1 MVVGTWFEN
10 TVFNSNGVMDHV
22 SVTHFSKYLMIF
34 SASLSAAKIFGVARD
49 FSLWLECFRQEGSNI
64 ITIEVLQ
71 KFTDDCW
78 GNIEIIQLRYLNNTR
93 EWHY

>member
-10 TVFNSNGVMDHV
+10 TVFNINGVMDNV
-22 SVTHFSKYLMIF
+22 SVTHYSKYLMIF

-49 FSLWLECFRQEGSNI
+49 FSLRLECFRQEGSNI

-71 KFTDDCW
+71 KITDDCW
-78 GNIEIIQLRYLNNTR
+78 GNIQIIQLSNLNKTT
-93 EWHY
+93 E